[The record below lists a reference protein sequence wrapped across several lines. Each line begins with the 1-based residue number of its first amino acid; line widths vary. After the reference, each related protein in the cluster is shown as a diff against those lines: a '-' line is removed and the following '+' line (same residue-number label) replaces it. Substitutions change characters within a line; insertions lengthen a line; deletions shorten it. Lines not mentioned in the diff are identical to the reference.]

1 MIQVLLQLFRRAGR
15 SARRNRISA
24 FMLFLAIFAYAT
36 SGFLYFEQPER
47 PDMGWLDAGWWAI
60 VTMAT
65 VGYGDYFPRTFGGRW
80 LIAVPTMLLGI
91 GLLGYLLSLF
101 AGMVMEVKLKAQ
113 KGLLPVD
120 VSSHIIVCRFNGIGP
135 LLKLVEEIRGD
146 AKTRHHPIV
155 LIDPELEELPAELQA
170 AEVLFVRGEPA
181 REAVLE
187 LANFRQA
194 AYLLVQLDPADPE
207 GSDDRN
213 LKVVLTFERLHP
225 EVRSIVHCRDPEN
238 VSFFQ
243 RAGADS
249 VICTEAL
256 SSQLMVQ
263 EMQDPGVHAVLAEL
277 SANATGKQ
285 CFIVPA
291 PPGITRFDGLKNAF
305 PDAVVLGLRRNLQ
318 NLLAPGDQAPVQ
330 AGDDVILV
338 ASKRPRS
345 VTTG

>member
-1 MIQVLLQLFRRAGR
+1 MIHVLLRIFRRAGR
-15 SARRNRISA
+15 TARRNRASA
-24 FMLFLAIFAYAT
+24 VFLFLAIFAYAT
-36 SGFLYFEQPER
+36 SGFMYFEQAER
-47 PDMGWLDAGWWAI
+47 PDVGWLDAGWWAI

-65 VGYGDYFPRTFGGRW
+65 VGYGDYFPQTMGGRW
-80 LIAVPTMLLGI
+80 LIGVPTMLLGI

-101 AGMVMEVKLKAQ
+101 AGMVMEVRMKAL

-120 VSSHIIVCRFNGIGP
+120 VSDHIIVCRFTGIGP

-155 LIDPELEELPAELQA
+155 LIDTHLEELPPELQA
-170 AEVLFVRGEPA
+170 AEVLFVRGDPA
-181 REAVLE
+181 REPVLE
-187 LANFRQA
+187 QA
-194 AYLLVQLDPADPE
+194 AFRKASYLLVQLDPHDQA

-213 LKVVLTFERLHP
+213 LKVVLTVERLHP
-225 EVRSIVHCRDPEN
+225 EIRSIVHCRDPEN
-238 VSFFQ
+238 VLFFQ

-277 SANATGKQ
+277 SAHSTGKQ

-291 PPGITRFDGLKNAF
+291 PGGVARFEGLKSAF
-305 PDAVVLGLRRNLQ
+305 PDAVVLGLRRQ
-318 NLLAPGDQAPVQ
+318 QANLLAPGDQAAVL
-330 AGDDVILV
+330 AGDEVILV
-338 ASKRPRS
+338 AKQRPR
-345 VTTG
+345 